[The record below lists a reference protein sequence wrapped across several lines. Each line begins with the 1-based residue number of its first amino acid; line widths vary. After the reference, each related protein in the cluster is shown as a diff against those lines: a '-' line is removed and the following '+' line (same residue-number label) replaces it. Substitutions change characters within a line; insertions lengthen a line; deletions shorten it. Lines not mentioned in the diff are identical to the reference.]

1 MGELQEG
8 MEAGRYTA
16 RSIVELDLDRIDALD
31 RSGPELRS
39 ILETN
44 EHALTLADELDRER
58 RETSSPPRWPAIPT

>member
-1 MGELQEG
+1 

-16 RSIVELDLDRIDALD
+16 RSIVELYLDRIDALD

-44 EHALTLADELDRER
+44 EQALTLADELDRER
-58 RETSSPPRWPAIPT
+58 R